1 MISHGQVFS
10 EGSLED
16 SKTPIGGTSGVDL
29 GNSQF
34 WPLTRISRSRDHPQ
48 GIWIF
53 HNLSGFLLL
62 LYKCT
67 DLRFVP
73 SSGDASSPLSQE
85 HSHHGWIYQTR
96 RIIRFNLAS
105 NNPLVLEN
113 STSLLLQPLNY
124 ILNGS
129 S

>member
-1 MISHGQVFS
+1 MDKYFLKVLLKTARFP
-10 EGSLED
+10 LEELQGL
-16 SKTPIGGTSGVDL
+16 TLETL
-29 GNSQF
+29 NSNLWQ
-34 WPLTRISRSRDHPQ
+34 TSRSRDHPQ

-62 LYKCT
+62 LCKCT

-73 SSGDASSPLSQE
+73 SSSAARSPLNQE
-85 HSHHGWIYQTR
+85 HSHHGWIDQTR
-96 RIIRFNLAS
+96 RIIRFNLSS
-105 NNPLVLEN
+105 NNPLVLEI